1 VQVQIPQPRMGSLE
15 DMESIPVTPGSS
27 SHPLLGDVAKMSYG
41 NAVGEYDR
49 VNGQF
54 MLTLT
59 ANVAGSDL
67 GRAATQIDR
76 AIADAGAPPRGI
88 TIQERGQIAPMRD
101 TLSNLAIGLGIAV
114 VVIFLLLAANF
125 ESLRLSFV
133 VLSTVPAVIGGV
145 VLALVASGTSLNV
158 QSFMGAILAI
168 GVALANSILL
178 VTFAESYRRAGAS
191 ANEAAIHAAQTRL
204 RPVLMTSLA
213 MIPMALG
220 AETTAPLGR
229 AVIGG
234 LLLATLST
242 LVVLPSVFGMV
253 QARASAV
260 SGSLDPDDPASRY
273 AGNISES
280 STR

>member
-1 VQVQIPQPRMGSLE
+1 
-15 DMESIPVTPGSS
+15 
-27 SHPLLGDVAKMSYG
+27 
-41 NAVGEYDR
+41 
-49 VNGQF
+49 
-54 MLTLT
+54 
-59 ANVAGSDL
+59 
-67 GRAATQIDR
+67 
-76 AIADAGAPPRGI
+76 
-88 TIQERGQIAPMRD
+88 MRD
-101 TLSNLAIGLGIAV
+101 TLSNLAIGLGVAV
-114 VVIFLLLAANF
+114 LVIFLLLAANF

-133 VLSTVPAVIGGV
+133 VLSTVPAVISGV
-145 VLALVASGTSLNV
+145 ALALVTSGTSLNV

-191 ANEAAIHAAQTRL
+191 ANEAAVRAAQTRL

-213 MIPMALG
+213 MIVGMIPMALG

-234 LLLATLST
+234 LLLATLAT

-273 AGNISES
+273 AGDTSGASAN
-280 STR
+280 